1 MHDLID
7 FVGLKYITFANM
19 FSQFTVENLH
29 RAQKRRKNTI
39 FSHLNFLSQ
48 VKLLQLLLIY
58 GRGRGLSSKLH
69 SPRETVL
76 WFHYGPSVFVRLSA
90 SAR

>member
-7 FVGLKYITFANM
+7 FVGLKYITFASI

-39 FSHLNFLSQ
+39 FSQFFVAGKIITIVVN
-48 VKLLQLLLIY
+48 
-58 GRGRGLSSKLH
+58 
-69 SPRETVL
+69 L
-76 WFHYGPSVFVRLSA
+76 W
-90 SAR
+90 